1 MLSLKDI
8 SVAFL
13 SPKYVG
19 KRHLR
24 GFYFSVDLEMN
35 EIFGILSK
43 VFIRYVMFI
52 APVNECIT
60 KRLHMFFTGL
70 MSKSA
75 TT

>member
-19 KRHLR
+19 KGHLR
-24 GFYFSVDLEMN
+24 GFYVSVDLEMN
-35 EIFGILSK
+35 EIFGVLSK
-43 VFIRYVMFI
+43 VFIRIGMFI
-52 APVNECIT
+52 AYVNERIT

-70 MSKSA
+70 MSKNA